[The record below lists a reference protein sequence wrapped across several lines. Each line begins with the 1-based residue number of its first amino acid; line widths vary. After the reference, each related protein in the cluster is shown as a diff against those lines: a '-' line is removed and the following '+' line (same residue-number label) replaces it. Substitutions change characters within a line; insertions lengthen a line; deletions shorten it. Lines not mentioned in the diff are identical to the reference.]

1 MIDTEV
7 LFVTAGNTSM
17 PGSLQQLMQLKP
29 AASAAQQHLA
39 EHAAASIS
47 KSSSSSSHTAEAM
60 MQRLQQQQQ
69 ARAAAVAGATSVRT
83 STAGQWEFCAAEEVR
98 VKPCAAHPAAATLVR
113 TRACS
118 YSQRSFVGALL

>member
-1 MIDTEV
+1 
-7 LFVTAGNTSM
+7 M
-17 PGSLQQLMQLKP
+17 PGSLQQLMQQKP
-29 AASAAQQHLA
+29 AADEVQQHLA

-83 STAGQWEFCAAEEVR
+83 STTGQWEFSAAEEVR
-98 VKPCAAHPAAATLVR
+98 VKHMCSTSC
-113 TRACS
+113 CS
-118 YSQRSFVGALL
+118 YPGAHSCMFTFTGIGCGHFAVKSASSPAR